1 MDASPRSSTHETQQ
15 TPAATTDDACYRL
28 IAQIILKETESGRD
42 NKGHVFGLQ
51 VFEGSSFLSLKE
63 KLWSFVFDYV
73 QPLAHYTGLPKVW
86 SIQTTPPSIADFDM
100 YVSFKLNKQV
110 IPTEDKL
117 KKRLLKN
124 KNETFTVLIY
134 KWGLN
139 IRSTSDLM
147 EFRKACIDPVS
158 VDRAGAADEQQQQ
171 EIVEQLRTYWGEHYE
186 AFDAT
191 WRIWASHI
199 HTKRAQHNVARE
211 IQRPPPTQLLH
222 LFTAKTS
229 GVHARIA
236 ELEQNTNMA
245 MDIVE
250 SCLEDHT
257 RLISYWKTAV
267 ESMELRFD
275 AIKESLVT
283 KRRCL
288 QSFARDLPCRDDTA
302 VLSLHT
308 IPNLPDL
315 DHAYENDNYDDERA

>member
-1 MDASPRSSTHETQQ
+1 MGASPRSSTHETQQ

-28 IAQIILKETESGRD
+28 IAQIILKETVSGRD
-42 NKGHVFGLQ
+42 SKGHVFGLQ

-63 KLWSFVFDYV
+63 KLWSFVFDYI
-73 QPLAHYTGLPKVW
+73 QPLAHYTGVVN
-86 SIQTTPPSIADFDM
+86 SNDTPSIADFDM

-191 WRIWASHI
+191 WRMCASHI

-211 IQRPPPTQLLH
+211 IQRQVVFMLVLLSSSKIPTWQWTLL
-222 LFTAKTS
+222 
-229 GVHARIA
+229 
-236 ELEQNTNMA
+236 
-245 MDIVE
+245 
-250 SCLEDHT
+250 
-257 RLISYWKTAV
+257 
-267 ESMELRFD
+267 
-275 AIKESLVT
+275 SLVWKIIQDSFRIGKPLLNQWSCDLT
-283 KRRCL
+283 QSRSRWL
-288 QSFARDLPCRDDTA
+288 QREDVCSLLPEIYRAAMILLFCHCTQFQ
-302 VLSLHT
+302 T
-308 IPNLPDL
+308 YPNLIMLLKMTTMTMREP
-315 DHAYENDNYDDERA
+315 ERCKKS

>member
-51 VFEGSSFLSLKE
+51 VFQASSFLSLKQ

-86 SIQTTPPSIADFDM
+86 SIQTTPPSIADFDT

-117 KKRLLKN
+117 KKRFLKN
-124 KNETFTVLIY
+124 KNETFI
-134 KWGLN
+134 K
-139 IRSTSDLM
+139 
-147 EFRKACIDPVS
+147 CIDPVS

-171 EIVEQLRTYWGEHYE
+171 EIVEQLRAYWGEHYE

-191 WRIWASHI
+191 WRMWASHI

-211 IQRPPPTQLLH
+211 IQRAQPTQLLH
-222 LFTAKTS
+222 LFTAKTR
-229 GVHARIA
+229 GFRARIA
-236 ELEQNTNMA
+236 EFEQNTNMA
-245 MDIVE
+245 VDIVE
-250 SCLEDHT
+250 SCLEDHA

-275 AIKESLVT
+275 AIKESLVK

-302 VLSLHT
+302 VLALHT

-315 DHAYENDNYDDERA
+315 DRAYENDNYDDERV